1 MVLDIHT
8 LSINEIKKLLNT
20 SSDKQRANIIKLL
33 TKDKRSGIKKIVA
46 SHQLSIGKNRQK
58 KEDFARLS
66 IFESKIKKKGFTHI
80 AGVDEAGRGSL
91 AGPLVAAAVILPDKV
106 FLPGLKDSK
115 QLTAEQ
121 REELYWQIVE
131 YAIAWNIKVVT
142 PAWIDKNGLQRANLY
157 ALEQAVN
164 DLKETPDYVL
174 SDGFALRGLIIP
186 NIAVIGG
193 DRLCA
198 TIAAASIIAK
208 VERDRL
214 MVEYSKEFP
223 EYGFDKHKG
232 YGTKEHLTAI
242 KEKGPSFIHRFSFK
256 PVAESAQSRINEY

>member
-1 MVLDIHT
+1 MALDIHN
-8 LSINEIKKLLNT
+8 LSINEIRNLLNT
-20 SSDKQRANIIKLL
+20 SSDRQQVTIVELL
-33 TKDKRSGIKKIVA
+33 KKDKRSGVKKIVA
-46 SHQLSIGKNRQK
+46 SYESSIRKSKQK
-58 KEDFARLS
+58 KEDFVRLS
-66 IFESKIKKKGFTHI
+66 IFESIIKKKGFSHI

-106 FLPGLKDSK
+106 FVPGLKDSK
-115 QLTAEQ
+115 QLAAEQ

-131 YAIAWNIKVVT
+131 YAVDWNVKVVM

-174 SDGFALRGLIIP
+174 SDGFALRGLNIP
-186 NIAVIGG
+186 NIAVVGG

-214 MVEYSKEFP
+214 MVAYSKEFP
-223 EYGFDKHKG
+223 EYAFEKHKG
-232 YGTKEHLTAI
+232 YGTKEHLTVL
-242 KEKGPSFIHRFSFK
+242 KEQGPSFIHRQSFK
-256 PVAESAQSRINEY
+256 PVAESAQLTIKEY